1 MYFLSVSLKVFRRKV
16 FLSLALLEAV
26 EVFVTLKSSDL
37 PVKLIPNR
45 ETDKQT
51 NMLTDKQT
59 YKDRQREVIRHGDRN
74 KNSKQTVRATQL
86 SKIHSKHSTCTI
98 KHIDRRTCDIQNS
111 VKDKGTKRKGAKFK
125 IPIF

>member
-1 MYFLSVSLKVFRRKV
+1 MVHFR
-16 FLSLALLEAV
+16 AV
-26 EVFVTLKSSDL
+26 TKSSSKVAHDFCL
-37 PVKLIPNR
+37 LVVDVNGSR
-45 ETDKQT
+45 VT
-51 NMLTDKQT
+51 NIWTDKQT
-59 YKDRQREVIRHGDRN
+59 YKDNQREVIRHGDRN